1 MTEAE
6 RVQEIREHVANGTW
20 RIYAY
25 WEACRDLLSA
35 LDASERRIE
44 ELVKAIH
51 RLPLPPQDI
60 GDGPDER
67 IGFVLALL
75 RRLVEAAEQARCHDR
90 PFYEMTL
97 TLMDSLADAR
107 RALGERG

>member
-1 MTEAE
+1 MTDAE
-6 RVQEIREHVANGTW
+6 RMREIREHVANGTW
-20 RIYAY
+20 GLYAY

-35 LDASERRIE
+35 LDARERRIE

-67 IGFVLALL
+67 VGFILTLL
-75 RRLVEAAEQARCHDR
+75 GRLVEAFLAHQKALE
-90 PFYEMTL
+90 PIF
-97 TLMDSLADAR
+97 ADAR
-107 RALGERG
+107 REGRKNE